1 MMMRKNE
8 VLHDD
13 EFCCAG
19 VFLQQLVQSDL
30 TVGLKVKHI
39 ISHEL
44 NPVRQL
50 EHSSVNGQN

>member
-1 MMMRKNE
+1 MMMMRKKDC
-8 VLHDD
+8 LHDD

-39 ISHEL
+39 MFTLTQPCEA
-44 NPVRQL
+44 P
-50 EHSSVNGQN
+50 